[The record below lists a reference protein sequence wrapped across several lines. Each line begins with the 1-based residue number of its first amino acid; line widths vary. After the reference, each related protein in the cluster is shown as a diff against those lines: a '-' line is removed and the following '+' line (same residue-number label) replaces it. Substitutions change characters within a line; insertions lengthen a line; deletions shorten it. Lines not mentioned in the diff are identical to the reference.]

1 MKNLLLICFFAAGAL
16 KISAQT
22 KIKDGTVASSSLP
35 AANSLLELESNNK
48 GLLFPRV
55 ALSATNLPAPLSAH
69 IAGMTV
75 YNTATAGAIPFNVVP
90 SLYCND
96 GTKWN
101 KVISNSQ
108 TLTNLTVTSPTAFTV
123 AGSFYDFRFV
133 TESNDLF
140 NEYNTATGEFTAART
155 GLYSL
160 TLSNLGN
167 CTTGLVN
174 YTCFFSINGNLYAGS
189 TYTNNNGGAGGN
201 FTSSGSITIPL
212 NAGDV
217 VFPRGFNTPALACTL
232 SNAATRTFMTV
243 VQVR

>member
-1 MKNLLLICFFAAGAL
+1 MKNLFLICLLAIGVSDAN
-16 KISAQT
+16 AQT
-22 KIKDGTVASSSLP
+22 KIKDGTIASSSLP

-55 ALSATNLPAPLSAH
+55 ALSATNLAAPLSAH

-75 YNTATAGAIPFNVVP
+75 YNTATAGTVPFNVVP

-108 TLTNLTVTSPTAFTV
+108 TLTNLTVTSPTAFTA
-123 AGSFYDFRFV
+123 AGSFYDYRFL
-133 TESNDLF
+133 TESNDLY
-140 NEYNTATGEFTAART
+140 NEYNPATGEFTAGRT

-167 CTTGLVN
+167 CTTGNMN
-174 YTCFFSINGNLYAGS
+174 YTVFFSINGNLYAGS

-201 FTSSGSITIPL
+201 FTSSESITIPL
-212 NAGDV
+212 NAGDI
-217 VFPRGFNTPALACTL
+217 VFPRGFNIAGLTCALGN
-232 SNAATRTFMTV
+232 SPSRTFMTV
-243 VQVR
+243 VQIR